1 MVPLNSAPQNW
12 PLRAPPPQDRRW
24 LRVEHASAVA
34 GCRNAALTMA
44 DRLQFPAARAD
55 QLALAVTEAASNLHK
70 HASEGSLWLG
80 VNRDGDPPGIDL
92 VTIDTGPGLADAD
105 VVLRDGHSTAGTLGI
120 GLGAIR
126 RLADFCDLYSRP
138 GRGTALA
145 ARFKPLLAGG
155 TTPPYP
161 PIMGELPAPHT
172 PRGGA
177 TRPPN
182 PPGPPR
188 WAGLI
193 RPITGETECGD
204 AYGAVQLGDTITAVL
219 CDGLGHGP
227 LAAAAAAAGVIAFL
241 EDPGGDPATL
251 LGRMHRRMSGT
262 RGGAVG
268 VVQLGG
274 GVARFSG
281 LGNVAA
287 SILGQGRRKNMISI
301 PGIAGVQA
309 RTIRQFEYELPPGAA
324 VILHSD
330 GISSRWEAAALPGL
344 ETRDPLV
351 VAAVLLGAA
360 GIHRD
365 DAGILVLKP

>member
-1 MVPLNSAPQNW
+1 VNRPAVDW
-12 PLRAPPPQDRRW
+12 PLQAPPPQDRRW
-24 LRVEHASAVA
+24 LRVEDASAVA
-34 GCRNAALTMA
+34 ACRNAALALA
-44 DRLQFPAARAD
+44 DRLRFPVAPAD

-92 VTIDTGPGLADAD
+92 VTIDAGPGLADVDAA
-105 VVLRDGHSTAGTLGI
+105 LRDGHSTAGTLGI

-126 RLADFCDLYSRP
+126 RLAGFCDLYSRP
-138 GRGTALA
+138 GHGTALA
-145 ARFKPLLAGG
+145 ARFSAVLAGG

-161 PIMGELPAPHT
+161 PDH
-172 PRGGA
+172 GGA
-177 TRPPN
+177 ARPPVS
-182 PPGPPR
+182 PGGGADRPSRAR

-204 AYGAVQLGDTITAVL
+204 AYAAVQVGDAVTAVM

-227 LAAAAAAAGVIAFL
+227 LAAAAAAAGVTAFL
-241 EDPGGDPATL
+241 EDPAGDPATL
-251 LGRMHRRMSGT
+251 LGRMHRRMAGT

-274 GVARFSG
+274 GTARFAG
-281 LGNVAA
+281 LGNIAA
-287 SILGQGRRKNMISI
+287 SVLSQGSRKNMISI
-301 PGIAGVQA
+301 PGIAGLQA

-330 GISSRWEAAALPGL
+330 GISARWEAAALPGL
-344 ETRDPLV
+344 ETRDPLLI
-351 VAAVLLGAA
+351 AAVLLGAA